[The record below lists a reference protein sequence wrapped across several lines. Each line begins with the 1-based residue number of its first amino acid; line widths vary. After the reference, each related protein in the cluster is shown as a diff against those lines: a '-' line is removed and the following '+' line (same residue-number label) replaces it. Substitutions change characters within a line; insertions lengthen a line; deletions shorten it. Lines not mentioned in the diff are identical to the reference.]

1 MCYMGLLEGQ
11 DISLLRGDV
20 EELKEEFT
28 KQTMAVANEHDTIYT
43 NINMMREQ
51 MRYIES
57 FIESVN
63 RRLLTAENTLKQG
76 LEHIQNEKEGN
87 NNS

>member
-1 MCYMGLLEGQ
+1 MGLLEGQ
-11 DISLLRGDV
+11 DILLLRGDV
-20 EELKEEFT
+20 EELKEEVT
-28 KQTMAVANEHDTIYT
+28 KQIMAVANEHDTIYT

-63 RRLLTAENTLKQG
+63 RRLLTAENTLKQELG
-76 LEHIQNEKEGN
+76 HIQNEKEGN
-87 NNS
+87 NND